1 MFRLNPNELKK
12 QLKKLGLTNVEV
24 KMLEAEEI
32 VIRLADGRELVA
44 AAPQVM
50 LMQVPGGAAMLQVVA
65 ESLEERQ
72 PDRSSGGEAQVS
84 EEDVRFVA
92 EQAGVSLEEAREALR
107 EAGGDIAAALM
118 LLEERKRAS

>member
-1 MFRLNPNELKK
+1 MFRLNPNELKR
-12 QLKKLGLTNVEV
+12 QLKKLGLKNVEV
-24 KMLEAEEI
+24 KMLDAEEI
-32 VIRLADGRELVA
+32 VIRLSDGRELVA

-72 PDRSSGGEAQVS
+72 SSPMAGEETQLS
-84 EEDVRFVA
+84 EEDVKFVA
-92 EQAGVSLEEAREALR
+92 EQAGVSLDEAREALR
-107 EAGGDIAAALM
+107 EVGGDIAAALM

>member
-1 MFRLNPNELKK
+1 MFRLNPNELKR
-12 QLKKLGLTNVEV
+12 QLKKLGLKNVEV
-24 KMLEAEEI
+24 KMLEAEEL
-32 VIRLADGRELVA
+32 VIRLTDGRELVA

-65 ESLEERQ
+65 ENLEERQ
-72 PDRSSGGEAQVS
+72 PGHGESNETQLS

-92 EQAGVSLEEAREALR
+92 EQAGVSPEEAREALR

>member
-1 MFRLNPNELKK
+1 LFRLNPNELKR
-12 QLKKLGLTNVEV
+12 QLKKLGLKNVEV
-24 KMLEAEEI
+24 KMLDAEEI
-32 VIRLADGRELVA
+32 VIRLSDGRELVA

-72 PDRSSGGEAQVS
+72 SSPMAGEETQLS
-84 EEDVRFVA
+84 EEDVKFVA
-92 EQAGVSLEEAREALR
+92 EQAGVSLDEAREALR
-107 EAGGDIAAALM
+107 EVGGDIAAALM